1 MSTEAELQADVKLSV
16 KKESR
21 RRGRDRSEQDLI
33 QRFRGDGVSYKAK
46 LIGIDEVTAT
56 RGDRLCQ
63 DSMMKLKGIAAS
75 ARSKGNHK
83 QRIFL
88 TVSFGGIKIY
98 DERSG
103 VLQHHHA
110 VHEISYIA
118 KDTRDHRAFG
128 YVCGKKGNHK
138 FVAIKTSHSA
148 EPVIL
153 DLRDLFT
160 LVYDIKQRE
169 ESPKKAQKDKH
180 CEQAVYQ
187 TILEDEIDDPVY
199 QYIVFEAGHEPLR
212 GHQSEESVY
221 QNINQF
227 DLFGDMATPPDI
239 LSMPASPAT
248 TLDPGRRQ
256 RQHRPELFTHFSPPA
271 VPSGYM
277 TMGAIQAAHWTQQ
290 SFATQAAPVVFGVQ
304 GPLQVAQM
312 LPGGQPVIWGQ
323 ANLFHSPATG
333 QQQWAF
339 VPAQTVGMGAHP
351 IPAAVLQG
359 LVPIAAMRPHS
370 CEPPETSSNIMSP
383 QHCVEP
389 TLQESGSKDA
399 LNKDPQEETIAVQ
412 ICTSKHDAAQ
422 SSGKQEMDCCGE
434 LDLSHLRLTSES
446 SISPSPT
453 DSCATP
459 GPEQETMSPATA
471 PSLEPSLLTAK
482 NSLVNVPEASEAC
495 AQTLNTDEIPPDAQI
510 NLPDFSQLDVQREMS
525 SGKNEPQHT
534 EEH

>member
-1 MSTEAELQADVKLSV
+1 MSTEAERQADVKLTV

-21 RRGRDRSEQDLI
+21 RKGQDRSEQVLV
-33 QRFRGDGVSYKAK
+33 QRFRGDGIRYKAK
-46 LIGIDEVTAT
+46 LIGIDDVTTT
-56 RGDRLCQ
+56 RGDKLCQ

-103 VLQHHHA
+103 VLQHHHS

-169 ESPKKAQKDKH
+169 ESQKKSQKDKH
-180 CEQAVYQ
+180 CEQAIYQ

-199 QYIVFEAGHEPLR
+199 Q
-212 GHQSEESVY
+212 
-221 QNINQF
+221 NISQF

-248 TLDPGRRQ
+248 TVDPGRRR
-256 RQHRPELFTHFSPPA
+256 RQLRPELLTHFSPPA

-277 TMGAIQAAHWTQQ
+277 TMSTIQAAHWTQQ
-290 SFATQAAPVVFGVQ
+290 SFASQAGPMAFGVQ
-304 GPLQVAQM
+304 APLQVAQM

-370 CEPPETSSNIMSP
+370 CEPPEASSNIMSP
-383 QHCVEP
+383 QHFVDSKH
-389 TLQESGSKDA
+389 TLDT
-399 LNKDPQEETIAVQ
+399 DPQEESIAVH
-412 ICTSKHDAAQ
+412 ICTSKQDTAQ
-422 SSGKQEMDCCGE
+422 PSGKQIMDCAAE
-434 LDLSHLRLTSES
+434 LDFSQMKLTSGS

-459 GPEQETMSPATA
+459 GPEQDTMSPLT
-471 PSLEPSLLTAK
+471 ELLLLAAEDSSVKETDV
-482 NSLVNVPEASEAC
+482 LEAC
-495 AQTLNTDEIPPDAQI
+495 AQTLSTDEMPPDAQI
-510 NLPDFSQLDVQREMS
+510 SLPDTSQLDA
-525 SGKNEPQHT
+525 
-534 EEH
+534 

>member
-1 MSTEAELQADVKLSV
+1 MSTEAERQADVKLTV

-21 RRGRDRSEQDLI
+21 RKGQDRSEQVLV
-33 QRFRGDGVSYKAK
+33 QRFRGDGIRYKAK
-46 LIGIDEVTAT
+46 LIGIDDVTTT
-56 RGDRLCQ
+56 RGDKLCQ

-103 VLQHHHA
+103 VLQRHHS

-169 ESPKKAQKDKH
+169 ESQKKSQKDKH
-180 CEQAVYQ
+180 CEQAIYQ

-199 QYIVFEAGHEPLR
+199 QYIVFEAGHEPL
-212 GHQSEESVY
+212 HQSEESVY
-221 QNINQF
+221 QVPTSHQKDGIYDVPKQHLMTNINQF

-248 TLDPGRRQ
+248 TVDPGRRR
-256 RQHRPELFTHFSPPA
+256 RQLHPELLTHFSPPA

-277 TMGAIQAAHWTQQ
+277 TMSTIQAAHWTQQ
-290 SFATQAAPVVFGVQ
+290 SFASQAGPMAFGVQ
-304 GPLQVAQM
+304 APLQVAQM

-370 CEPPETSSNIMSP
+370 CEPPEASSNIMSP
-383 QHCVEP
+383 QHFVDSKH
-389 TLQESGSKDA
+389 TL
-399 LNKDPQEETIAVQ
+399 NTDPQEESIAVH
-412 ICTSKHDAAQ
+412 ICTSKQDTAQ
-422 SSGKQEMDCCGE
+422 PSGKQIMDCAAE
-434 LDLSHLRLTSES
+434 LDFSQMKLTSGS
-446 SISPSPT
+446 SITPSPT
-453 DSCATP
+453 DSCVTP
-459 GPEQETMSPATA
+459 GPEQETMSPST
-471 PSLEPSLLTAK
+471 ESLLAATD
-482 NSLVNVPEASEAC
+482 SSVNETKVLKAC
-495 AQTLNTDEIPPDAQI
+495 TQTLSTDEMSPDAQI
-510 NLPDFSQLDVQREMS
+510 SLPDTSQLDA
-525 SGKNEPQHT
+525 
-534 EEH
+534 